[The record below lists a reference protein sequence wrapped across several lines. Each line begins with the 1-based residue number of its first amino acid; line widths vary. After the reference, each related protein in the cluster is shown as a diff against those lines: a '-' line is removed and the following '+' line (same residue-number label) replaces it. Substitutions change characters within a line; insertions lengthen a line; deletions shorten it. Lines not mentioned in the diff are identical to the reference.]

1 MFAELLEDRV
11 TSEAERS
18 IKEIDL
24 MLALPDEDLP
34 DAEHLDTL
42 RIAVNSWKEYKR
54 AYDSIGSSNTK
65 VNREKRDTLR
75 KEFIYFGFSFTN
87 ENPEMAG
94 FWNSI
99 ILPALDLTSKSAAL
113 EKIGVN

>member
-1 MFAELLEDRV
+1 
-11 TSEAERS
+11 
-18 IKEIDL
+18 
-24 MLALPDEDLP
+24 
-34 DAEHLDTL
+34 L
-42 RIAVNSWKEYKR
+42 RAAVNSWREYKR
-54 AYDSIGSSNTK
+54 TYDAIGSSNTK

-75 KEFIYFGFSFTN
+75 KEFIYFGFEFTN
-87 ENPEMAG
+87 DNPEIAG